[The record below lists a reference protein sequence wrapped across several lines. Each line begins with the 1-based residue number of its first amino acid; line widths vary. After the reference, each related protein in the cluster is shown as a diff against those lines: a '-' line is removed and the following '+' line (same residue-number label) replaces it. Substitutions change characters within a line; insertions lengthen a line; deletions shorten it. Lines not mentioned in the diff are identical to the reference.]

1 MAANDPPEW
10 PMEWIDGLAAEGKGV
25 TFKVTKSP
33 TI

>member
-1 MAANDPPEW
+1 MAAYDPPEW

>member
-25 TFKVTKSP
+25 ALSYYF
-33 TI
+33 